1 LSFIILQN
9 FTLYIQVVFGL
20 LPLGVLLFT
29 RKKFNLEII
38 CLLILSVLTTIILI
52 VIKRFY
58 HNNHAV
64 FNAYAIGELVFLTI
78 YFYRTIG
85 NRFLSK
91 LILGMAVVLGGI
103 FMWEMNRTS
112 SLEVSLLTQIAYNII
127 SCVLFFIAS
136 LQSNNVSSPM
146 HKTQVY
152 YTLTLFLYSSFSL
165 MFFFFIDHLMIIG
178 AWSIHNIV
186 ESLTKLFIAYA
197 FWKLPKTT
205 HY

>member
-1 LSFIILQN
+1 LSLIILQN

-20 LPLGVLLFT
+20 LPLGVLLYK

-38 CLLILSVLTTIILI
+38 CLLIFSVLTTIILI
-52 VIKRFY
+52 VIKRFF

-64 FNAYAIGELVFLTI
+64 FNAYAISELVFLTI

-85 NRFLSK
+85 NIFLGK

-136 LQSNNVSSPM
+136 LQSNNISSPM

-186 ESLTKLFIAYA
+186 ESLTKLLIAYA

-205 HY
+205 HF

>member
-1 LSFIILQN
+1 MSLIILQN

-20 LPLGVLLFT
+20 LPLGVLLFK

-38 CLLILSVLTTIILI
+38 CLLISSVLTTILLI
-52 VIKRFY
+52 VFKRFF
-58 HNNHAV
+58 HNNHAI
-64 FNAYAIGELVFLTI
+64 FNSYLISEFVFLTI

-85 NRFLSK
+85 NTYLGK
-91 LILGMAVVLGGI
+91 LILGMAVILGGI
-103 FMWEMNRTS
+103 FIWEMNRTS
-112 SLEVSLLTQIAYNII
+112 SIEVSLNAQIAYNII

-136 LQSNNVSSPM
+136 LQSNNSFSSM

-152 YTLTLFLYSSFSL
+152 YTLTVFLYNSFSL
-165 MFFFFIDHLMIIG
+165 IFFFFIDQLMITG

-205 HY
+205 HF